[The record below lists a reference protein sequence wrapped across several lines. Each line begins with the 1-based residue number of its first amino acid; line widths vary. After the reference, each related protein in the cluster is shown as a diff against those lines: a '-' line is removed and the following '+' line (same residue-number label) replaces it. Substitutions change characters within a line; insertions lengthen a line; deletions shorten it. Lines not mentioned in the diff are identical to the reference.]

1 MCMPKSASSAV
12 YGDTAADGLG
22 LVSAARACRSISNSN
37 VLSSAVV
44 TSLIAA
50 GRFGRVA

>member
-1 MCMPKSASSAV
+1 MSLGDAGENGVEDSSP
-12 YGDTAADGLG
+12 TRGL
-22 LVSAARACRSISNSN
+22 LSNSN